1 MMNNKDKI
9 LTLFFKNKLK
19 MTEISEELKVSKQYV
34 SRIVRND
41 ERYTKEK
48 ERRKAEN
55 KEKQKNRVKRYIY
68 QKRKKEQLER
78 INANMEMQHIQASY
92 ELSSR
97 KGINNR
103 AFRNWNTGMYSY
115 NHKTKEYRVK
125 DEYKDKV
132 SYSVP
137 KKIKWK

>member
-1 MMNNKDKI
+1 
-9 LTLFFKNKLK
+9 
-19 MTEISEELKVSKQYV
+19 
-34 SRIVRND
+34 
-41 ERYTKEK
+41 
-48 ERRKAEN
+48 
-55 KEKQKNRVKRYIY
+55 
-68 QKRKKEQLER
+68 
-78 INANMEMQHIQASY
+78 MEMQHIQASY

-125 DEYKDKV
+125 DKYKDKV

-137 KKIKWK
+137 KKIKWKWGWKWKIQKHS